1 MTLARLLANKAAVCT
16 SILNPANPANC
27 ADIRFVGKLVF
38 VGKLDQGPMPP
49 LLNPEVADLA
59 PNDSTMAMGLTA
71 ILSVTSMILKR
82 AGG

>member
-1 MTLARLLANKAAVCT
+1 MALARLLANKAAVCT

-27 ADIRFVGKLVF
+27 ADIRF

-71 ILSVTSMILKR
+71 ILSVTSMILNR